1 MKKTLFIALVV
12 SSLPLYAQ
20 DDSEFLLDEL
30 NPAASELILE
40 PAPTDDNPFT
50 KSYEPEDMPMAV
62 EPTPVV
68 ESEPIIE
75 NEVAPIAPPTLIPVK
90 SESKIAVDDERF
102 DSRKGHWVTTVGFE
116 RTAYEVPL
124 NFVGARKRFGPKEQT
139 LDGGRIGIGR
149 ESYLGAGFILG
160 AKLEGYY
167 MGTLF
172 NSVKTADPVEPVDVA
187 GNKETG
193 QIHGADAIA
202 HLGWMFD
209 YKTKNPFLGDMTY
222 MALELFVEAGIG
234 RGRAINR
241 NSYYFDA
248 APATSENYRVTFV
261 DDFQTQIISAGMN
274 FLSRTSGAFLYLRAT
289 QSLLDVTERKIKG
302 VRQPDSQPSENL
314 RRKVSN
320 PEVDPITIL
329 AIGGG
334 FKF

>member
-1 MKKTLFIALVV
+1 MKKTLFIALLI
-12 SSLPLYAQ
+12 SSLPLCAQ

-30 NPAASELILE
+30 NPDASELVLE
-40 PAPTDDNPFT
+40 PAPADNNPFT
-50 KSYEPEDMPMAV
+50 TTYEPEEMPMAV

-68 ESEPIIE
+68 KTEPLIKKEVTPTEPI
-75 NEVAPIAPPTLIPVK
+75 PTK

-149 ESYLGAGFILG
+149 ETYLGAGFILG

-172 NSVKTADPVEPVDVA
+172 NSIKTADPVEPVEVA

-274 FLSRTSGAFLYLRAT
+274 FLSRSSGAFLYLRAT
-289 QSLLDVTERKIKG
+289 QSILDVTERKIRG
-302 VRQPDSQPSENL
+302 VSQPDGQPSTNL
-314 RRKVSN
+314 ANKVSN
-320 PEVDPITIL
+320 PDVDPITIF